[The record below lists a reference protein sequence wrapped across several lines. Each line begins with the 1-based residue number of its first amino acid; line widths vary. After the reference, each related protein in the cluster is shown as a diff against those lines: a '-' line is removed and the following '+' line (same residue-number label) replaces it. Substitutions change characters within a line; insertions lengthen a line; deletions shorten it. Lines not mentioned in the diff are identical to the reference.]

1 MDRLY
6 REQIIRIIV
15 IIAGVIGFI
24 AAVITLISFWPIIYK
39 FLCSIPILSLC
50 PLCPKPTINILD
62 CSSSVYGGEELNV
75 TVSWNNTPTGWKLV
89 VSLQESETNFTRLA
103 ERDVSKIVSGS
114 GNDTFKLKVKP
125 TTEVHD
131 QVKVCACFY
140 KGTKQKNVFEKKNV
154 TVYPNEVSIIDY
166 SPSPVHGGEELNV
179 KVRWN
184 NIPIDWKLD
193 VSLQESE
200 TDYTRLA
207 ESSGS
212 KIDSSSGEETFKLK
226 VYPTTQIHD
235 QAKICAYFYEGPE
248 QKNVF
253 DKKDVTVYPT
263 RVSIFDCSPSPVH
276 GGEKLSA
283 NISWNNI
290 PTDWTLYVSLEESE
304 TDPTPLACGGP
315 SKIDSSSGNETFKL
329 EVYPTEKD
337 HDQAKVCAR
346 AHFFDG
352 TEWKNVFDKKDIKVL
367 P

>member
-62 CSSSVYGGEELNV
+62 CPSSVYGGEELNV
-75 TVSWNNTPTGWKLV
+75 RVSWNNTPTGWKLV
-89 VSLQESETNFTRLA
+89 VSLQESET
-103 ERDVSKIVSGS
+103 
-114 GNDTFKLKVKP
+114 
-125 TTEVHD
+125 
-131 QVKVCACFY
+131 
-140 KGTKQKNVFEKKNV
+140 
-154 TVYPNEVSIIDY
+154 
-166 SPSPVHGGEELNV
+166 
-179 KVRWN
+179 
-184 NIPIDWKLD
+184 
-193 VSLQESE
+193 
-200 TDYTRLA
+200 DYTRLT

-235 QAKICAYFYEGPE
+235 QAKICAYFYEGSEP
-248 QKNVF
+248 KSVF

-304 TDPTPLACGGP
+304 TDHTPLACGGP

>member
-1 MDRLY
+1 MKMDRLY

-62 CSSSVYGGEELNV
+62 CPSSVYGGEELNV
-75 TVSWNNTPTGWKLV
+75 RVSWNNTPTGWKLV
-89 VSLQESETNFTRLA
+89 VSLQESET
-103 ERDVSKIVSGS
+103 
-114 GNDTFKLKVKP
+114 
-125 TTEVHD
+125 
-131 QVKVCACFY
+131 
-140 KGTKQKNVFEKKNV
+140 
-154 TVYPNEVSIIDY
+154 
-166 SPSPVHGGEELNV
+166 
-179 KVRWN
+179 
-184 NIPIDWKLD
+184 
-193 VSLQESE
+193 
-200 TDYTRLA
+200 DYTRLT

-235 QAKICAYFYEGPE
+235 QAKICAYFYEGSEP
-248 QKNVF
+248 KSVF

-290 PTDWTLYVSLEESE
+290 PTDWTLYVSLEESK

-315 SKIDSSSGNETFKL
+315 SKIDSSRGNETFKL

-337 HDQAKVCAR
+337 HDQAKVCAH
-346 AHFFDG
+346 AHFFEG